1 MFFLDLQTLRAE
13 DEGWLV
19 LDVTAASDHG
29 LLNRSKDLGLRL
41 YVETED
47 GKAGVR
53 QRTFS
58 RALIRGPGCTPALQL
73 SDGDLGRLLTLRPSF
88 VACGRRSQ
96 AFIHP
101 PGVWG
106 GASCVPGSGHR
117 KPEGGPRILC
127 DYIKGPQGWSRGVRE
142 RSEGEELREA
152 GSGILSQGKPAKGW
166 SF

>member
-58 RALIRGPGCTPALQL
+58 RALIRGPACTPALQL
-73 SDGDLGRLLTLRPSF
+73 SDWDLGRLLTLQAFVRSPVEGGVRPSF
-88 VACGRRSQ
+88 
-96 AFIHP
+96 IHQ
-101 PGVWG
+101 VFRG
-106 GASCVPGSGHR
+106 GASFIPGSGHR
-117 KPEGGPRILC
+117 KPEGVPRIACVTTSRAAGLEQRA
-127 DYIKGPQGWSRGVRE
+127 QGEVGGRGAE
-142 RSEGEELREA
+142 RGRQRHSELG
-152 GSGILSQGKPAKGW
+152 
-166 SF
+166 